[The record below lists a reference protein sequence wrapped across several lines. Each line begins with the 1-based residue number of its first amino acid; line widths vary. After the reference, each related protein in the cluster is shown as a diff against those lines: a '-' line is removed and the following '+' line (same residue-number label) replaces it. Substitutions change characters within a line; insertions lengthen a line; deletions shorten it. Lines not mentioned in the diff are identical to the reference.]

1 MQNNLKTIKKHE
13 MKQFKFLNSKFVR
26 CGSYP
31 LYKSTYTHKTRDLL
45 TLESRVDKFH
55 TQGWTEKK
63 ANTAREALKRD
74 ANYTNAS
81 DDEKTGNSVNQLK
94 RIGAYNNQWRHKLL
108 LIQYE
113 SYCISGQNFWS
124 GWRWNSWYLQ

>member
-1 MQNNLKTIKKHE
+1 MSH
-13 MKQFKFLNSKFVR
+13 
-26 CGSYP
+26 G
-31 LYKSTYTHKTRDLL
+31 L
-45 TLESRVDKFH
+45 TSSIVKVEP
-55 TQGWTEKK
+55 KK

-113 SYCISGQNFWS
+113 SYCLQFLVRMTLKLMISPIKVLLNIKRIHFVK
-124 GWRWNSWYLQ
+124 